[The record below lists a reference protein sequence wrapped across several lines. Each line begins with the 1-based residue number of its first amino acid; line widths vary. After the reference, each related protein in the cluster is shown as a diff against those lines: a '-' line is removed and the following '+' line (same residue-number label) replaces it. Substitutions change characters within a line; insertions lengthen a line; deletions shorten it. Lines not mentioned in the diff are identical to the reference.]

1 MARAESGKSHG
12 RASPTP
18 GGKTKPSGK
27 YLPAEHVVAKVGRRK
42 FAVRGTGFSRG
53 SDVVF
58 PDTPRSF
65 REGVEHS
72 LVAKVTA
79 LFRTSLKQMSVEEI
93 QRAIAA
99 PSPAATIVE
108 VLNAAPEIG
117 LARETATTRALAR
130 GAAAK
135 QEMLQSAGGCL
146 SSGDVARLLGKTV
159 SAVNQRR
166 ARNQILAVP
175 LSGGEWGFPASQ
187 FASGDLRSGIAAIV
201 SSAGTMNPWV
211 LLSILLDRVPGSD
224 TRIIDSLGDPEVM
237 QDVLTRVRTYG
248 EHGAS

>member
-1 MARAESGKSHG
+1 MVKNSAKTHG
-12 RASPTP
+12 RASATVR
-18 GGKTKPSGK
+18 
-27 YLPAEHVVAKVGRRK
+27 AAKISRPK
-42 FAVRGTGFSRG
+42 IAVRGYGLSRG
-53 SDVVF
+53 SNLLMHDA
-58 PDTPRSF
+58 PRSF

-72 LVAKVTA
+72 LVEKVTA
-79 LFRTSLKQMSVEEI
+79 LFRRSLKQMSVEEI

-135 QEMLQSAGGCL
+135 QEMLQAAGGCL

-175 LSGGEWGFPASQ
+175 LSGGEWGFPANQ
-187 FASGDLRSGIAAIV
+187 FASGDLRPGIADIV
-201 SSAGTMNPWV
+201 SSAGTMSPWV
-211 LLSILLDRVPGSD
+211 LLSILLDRVPGSEA
-224 TRIIDSLGDPEVM
+224 RIIDSLDDPEVM

-248 EHGAS
+248 EHGGS

>member
-1 MARAESGKSHG
+1 MSKHGETHG
-12 RASPTP
+12 RPVTSSRA
-18 GGKTKPSGK
+18 
-27 YLPAEHVVAKVGRRK
+27 AKIARPK
-42 FAVRGTGFSRG
+42 FAVRGAGRSRG
-53 SDVVF
+53 SNVPVHE
-58 PDTPRSF
+58 TPRSF

-72 LVAKVTA
+72 LVEKVTA
-79 LFRTSLKQMSVEEI
+79 LFRRSLKQMSVEEI

-135 QEMLQSAGGCL
+135 QEMLQAAGGCL

-187 FASGDLRSGIAAIV
+187 FSSGDLRGGIAELV

-211 LLSILLDRVPGSD
+211 LLSILLDLVPGSGA
-224 TRIIDSLGDPEVM
+224 TIIDSLDDPEVM
-237 QDVLTRVRTYG
+237 QDVLTRIRTYG

>member
-1 MARAESGKSHG
+1 MARASAKTHG
-12 RASPTP
+12 RASATP

-27 YLPAEHVVAKVGRRK
+27 YIPSEHVVAKVGRRK
-42 FAVRGTGFSRG
+42 FAVRGTSLSRG
-53 SDVVF
+53 SNIVID
-58 PDTPRSF
+58 DAPRSF

-72 LVAKVTA
+72 LVQKVTA
-79 LFRTSLKQMSVEEI
+79 LFRRSLKQMSVEEI

-135 QEMLQSAGGCL
+135 QEMLQAAGGCL
-146 SSGDVARLLGKTV
+146 SSGEVARLLGKTV

-187 FASGDLRSGIAAIV
+187 FASGDLRSGIAEIV
-201 SSAGTMNPWV
+201 SSAEAMNPWV
-211 LLSILLDRVPGSD
+211 LLSILLDGVPGSEA
-224 TRIIDSLGDPEVM
+224 RIIDSLDDPEVM
-237 QDVLTRVRTYG
+237 QDVLARVRTYG